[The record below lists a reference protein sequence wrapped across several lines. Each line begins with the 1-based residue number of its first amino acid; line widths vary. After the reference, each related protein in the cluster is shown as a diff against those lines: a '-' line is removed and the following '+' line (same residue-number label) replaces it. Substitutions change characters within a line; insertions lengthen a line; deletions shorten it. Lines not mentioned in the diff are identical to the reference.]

1 MKFLNTFIALTLLI
15 GSTHPYKLAGTG
27 SIHQRQGSMLAE
39 TKSLNQMRHER
50 KVDVESI
57 MKMVD
62 SDGSGKVTK
71 RELVEV
77 FEKLAKL
84 VNYELTLTDLG
95 ELGYLWAVMDID
107 NSGELNFNECEQ
119 ILKNLALTT
128 TIKEY
133 GQRTMGSEEA
143 AAHNK
148 AEHPEKAKKETK
160 AADAGKLAA
169 DVEGKATA

>member
-1 MKFLNTFIALTLLI
+1 MKFLNTLITLTLLI

-27 SIHQRQGSMLAE
+27 SLHQRQGSQMLAQ
-39 TKSLNQMRHER
+39 TKSFSQMRRER

-107 NSGELNFNECEQ
+107 NSGELNYNECEQ

-143 AAHNK
+143 AAQNK
-148 AEHPEKAKKETK
+148 AEHPEKVKEHE
-160 AADAGKLAA
+160 AAAA
-169 DVEGKATA
+169 SAAAA